1 MAGGHKSL
9 RKGPPVPAYADPA
22 SLPNAPKWALTK
34 YEADQNAE
42 MERQREARDRML
54 PVAIAGYN
62 ALKPK
67 RMPELDPANPAHVA
81 VVLENP
87 QSLVERLEA
96 PVSRGGHGKYE
107 DQPGWRNAEQYAD
120 AVRAH
125 AHGFYGMHHDG
136 SLLDGLKELAGFY
149 MGHSLMSPEQYA
161 YQQKVGRTIDLLQNL
176 KNNPARAGG
185 YWDSS
190 DYQRLNRD
198 PFNQAYH
205 QKGAGWGKAFGEFMN
220 AGTGNVVPYAI
231 NAGQMVPDTIK
242 NAARGDDSTLD
253 KRHPAWFAAAPGLS
267 VVAGLLSR
275 ATDAAASAGANFQ
288 NKDRVRL
295 SETPILDLPDDATPN
310 EYKVGRANEQK
321 FSDALKPYPAQ
332 NIANAGWRAIGLPK
346 LTGMDSAPAVVGDA
360 IDTGLDMLDPT
371 MMAELGLQAAKIGA
385 KWIPRLLAKEA
396 GPEAAVE
403 SGIRSM
409 LPSPQNPDR
418 DKPRPAYQ
426 QVLDSLAPYGSYF
439 TTPKPDEPVDNDA
452 HWRAVR
458 DVEQKKP
465 QSISGALNS
474 AYYGPFPADPKFGTA
489 PRWPAK

>member
-1 MAGGHKSL
+1 MPSF
-9 RKGPPVPAYADPA
+9 VQPA
-22 SLPNAPKWALTK
+22 SLPNAPKGSLTSW
-34 YEADQNAE
+34 EAAQNVE

-62 ALKPK
+62 ALRPK
-67 RMPELDPANPAHVA
+67 KAPELDPANPAHA
-81 VVLENP
+81 ALALERP
-87 QSLVERLEA
+87 QDLVMRLESPA
-96 PVSRGGHGKYE
+96 AKGGYGKYA
-107 DQPGWRNAEQYAD
+107 DQPGFANARQYAD
-120 AVRAH
+120 AVRDH

-136 SLLDGLKELAGFY
+136 SLLDGLKEMAGFY
-149 MGHSLMSPEQYA
+149 MGHSLMSPEQQK
-161 YQQKVGRTIDLLQNL
+161 YQQKVGRTIDLLTNL
-176 KNNPARAGG
+176 NANPARAEE
-185 YWDSS
+185 YYKSS
-190 DYQRLNRD
+190 DNQPLNRD
-198 PFNQAYH
+198 AFNQAYH
-205 QKGAGWGKAFGEFMN
+205 QKGAGWGNAFGEFMN

-242 NAARGDDSTLD
+242 NTARGDDTLHD

-295 SETPILDLPDDATPN
+295 GETPILELPSDATPN
-310 EYKVGRANEQK
+310 EYRVERANEQK

-346 LTGMDSAPAVVGDA
+346 LTGMDSAPAVLGDA

-403 SGIRSM
+403 SGIRS
-409 LPSPQNPDR
+409 LIPSPASPDS

-439 TTPKPDEPVDNDA
+439 TTPKPDEPVDNNA

-458 DVEQKKP
+458 DVEQKQP
-465 QSISGALNS
+465 QSISEELHR
-474 AYYGPFPADPKFGTA
+474 AYNRPAPGGPKFGTS
-489 PRWPAK
+489 PRF

>member
-1 MAGGHKSL
+1 
-9 RKGPPVPAYADPA
+9 
-22 SLPNAPKWALTK
+22 
-34 YEADQNAE
+34 
-42 MERQREARDRML
+42 ML

-67 RMPELDPANPAHVA
+67 RMPALDPANPEHASA
-81 VVLENP
+81 VLENP
-87 QSLVERLEA
+87 QSLVERIEA
-96 PVSRGGHGKYE
+96 PVSRGGHGPYS
-107 DQPGWRNAEQYAD
+107 DVPGWKNAAQYAD
-120 AVRAH
+120 AVRDH

-136 SLLDGLKELAGFY
+136 SLLDGLKELTGFY
-149 MGHSLMSPEQYA
+149 MGHSLMSPEQQK
-161 YQQKVGRTIDLLQNL
+161 YQQKVGRTVDLLLNL
-176 KNNPARAGG
+176 KNNPVRAEG
-185 YWDSS
+185 YYASS
-190 DYQRLNRD
+190 DNQPLNRD
-198 PFNQAYH
+198 AFNQAYH
-205 QKGAGWGKAFGEFMN
+205 QKGAGWGNAFGEFMN

-242 NAARGDDSTLD
+242 NAARGDDTTLD

-295 SETPILDLPDDATPN
+295 SETPILDLPDNATPN

-321 FSDALKPYPAQ
+321 FSDALRPYPAQ
-332 NIANAGWRAIGLPK
+332 NIANSGWRAVGLPK
-346 LTGMDSAPAVVGDA
+346 LTGMDSAPAVFGDA

-396 GPEAAVE
+396 GPEVAVE

-409 LPSPQNPDR
+409 IPQPR
-418 DKPRPAYQ
+418 TVAEYFAKPA
-426 QVLDSLAPYGSYF
+426 
-439 TTPKPDEPVDNDA
+439 PDEPVDNNA

-458 DVEQKKP
+458 DVEQKQP

-474 AYYGPFPADPKFGTA
+474 AYYGPSPADPKFGTA